1 MNPIVTLAV
10 DGGTSLSTLIGTTF
24 SDMASQFQSAA
35 PVVIAA
41 AAGIV
46 LVTWG
51 VPKVIGF
58 FKRTAK

>member
-1 MNPIVTLAV
+1 MNPIVTLAE
-10 DGGTSLSTLIGTTF
+10 GGTTLSTLIGTTF
-24 SDMASQFQSAA
+24 SDMANQFQGAA

-41 AAGIV
+41 ATGIV